1 MKALIDCHK
10 QSMAEHGQSQSQV
23 DLPLAENPDGLLQQQ
38 DQSPP
43 IAPPAPKLTILP
55 TVVAQQTDDTSS
67 SASSSPT
74 SPTSSYDGLA
84 SDGNISFSFSSPIF
98 YDEKL
103 YIYHTFLD
111 LFQRLGQFIK
121 QRPFMLL
128 VLQYSIASIHGVT
141 VYLVSVILSVAQLI
155 MIAAT
160 VENLEWVQTYKPLM
174 NEWDSCL
181 PGFVFPALDIES
193 ESEDDSL
200 DASNPSTPKDK
211 VYWAS
216 KMTLKSGDDHV
227 DDGYHSEENI
237 KRMEATQSMDSTI
250 RRRLV
255 KYQGLSPSF
264 ALEEEYAVDEPE
276 GITNNDHT
284 GDEYTGRFKRALA
297 KTLSGALKPSK
308 SKRVTFNEQVQV
320 MGRKRRSSSKNAPSM
335 SSTPRGAG
343 SELAASDA
351 EQEESVA
358 NDNATVLTAEPFITK
373 YDPASPLP
381 SPVSGDA
388 DALTNLAQEEAEY
401 QRRMASKDVNGSRS
415 SSPVIEAEPRMST
428 DASLSSPTHP
438 KETSPSGSAPSSP
451 VFPDVAQ
458 DTHDI
463 RRAVSIPLKLH
474 SLLHRHRHGQ
484 KSSVRHSAT
493 FSEPSTPTSLPS
505 QSSQMNL
512 PEENDSQQGQED
524 VSLSPTLPLSLGT
537 RAKRSLSLVIP
548 RHGHGSDNVSTEA
561 HDDSKADKDHHG
573 SVGRKNKLMYRIV
586 HPQRYKRELEQQL
599 SDKDRQRL
607 LTMVH
612 LQHKHLLESG
622 DEETSEQLSHTLAPI
637 SSQDQ
642 ALCGNAYYYAT
653 SAEYVEGLGA
663 PDSVISTSVGTSFPE
678 ELQSKKTKSKSKVP
692 RPLNLAPPHNAGRG
706 NGTEGEKSIFK
717 WHPHS
722 PIRLQ
727 HLFHPGH
734 KHTQST
740 SSLIHPPGSV
750 PTASAPATITTPPT
764 PTTAA
769 AMNDSIGAPP
779 VAVPP
784 IATGPH
790 RAFALG
796 RTDSEDFTSF
806 ASLGMPMKQTAH
818 PIPLASSNLAPEG
831 TFVSSHDPDMEHTTF
846 ASLKYR
852 SPNPSPA
859 HSAPSSPRQS
869 VSLGAL
875 DQDDEGHHYPNEY
888 QQEDGFVE
896 EDHHSLN
903 TPMDLQMAEPYDV
916 MNGGSTDATMIS
928 GKPPHKGLNFIR
940 KLSKKMKK

>member
-1 MKALIDCHK
+1 MPTITTMKALIDCHK
-10 QSMAEHGQSQSQV
+10 QSMAAHGQ
-23 DLPLAENPDGLLQQQ
+23 NPDEPLQQQ
-38 DQSPP
+38 DQSLS
-43 IAPPAPKLTILP
+43 IASPTPKLTILP
-55 TVVAQQTDDTSS
+55 TVVAQQADDTSS

-74 SPTSSYDGLA
+74 SPTPSSYDGLA
-84 SDGNISFSFSSPIF
+84 SDGNVFFSFCSPIF

-111 LFQRLGQFIK
+111 LFQRLGHFIK

-200 DASNPSTPKDK
+200 EASNPSTLKDRK
-211 VYWAS
+211 YWAS
-216 KMTLKSGDDHV
+216 KTTLKVGDDHV
-227 DDGYHSEENI
+227 DDGYHSEENQ

-264 ALEEEYAVDEPE
+264 ASEEEYVIDETGE
-276 GITNNDHT
+276 IADSRHDH
-284 GDEYTGRFKRALA
+284 
-297 KTLSGALKPSK
+297 SGALKLSK

-320 MGRKRRSSSKNAPSM
+320 MGRKRPSRTPRSSYKDAPSM
-335 SSTPRGAG
+335 SSTPRGTG
-343 SELAASDA
+343 PELAAPDA

-358 NDNATVLTAEPFITK
+358 NDNTTVPTAEPFITK
-373 YDPASPLP
+373 YDTTSPLP
-381 SPVSGDA
+381 SPVSG

-415 SSPVIEAEPRMST
+415 SSPVIEAEPPEPQTST

-451 VFPDVAQ
+451 VSPDAAQ
-458 DTHDI
+458 NTRDMW
-463 RRAVSIPLKLH
+463 RAVTIPLKLH
-474 SLLHRHRHGQ
+474 SLLHRHHHGQ
-484 KSSVRHSAT
+484 KSPVQHSAT
-493 FSEPSTPTSLPS
+493 FSEPSTPTSLLS
-505 QSSQMNL
+505 QSSQLNL

-524 VSLSPTLPLSLGT
+524 VSLSPTFPLSLGS
-537 RAKRSLSLVIP
+537 RAKRSLSLALP
-548 RHGHGSDNVSTEA
+548 RHGHGSDNASMEA
-561 HDDSKADKDHHG
+561 HDGSKADKDHHG
-573 SVGRKNKLMYRIV
+573 SIGRTNKLMYRIV

-599 SDKDRQRL
+599 SDKERQRL

-612 LQHKHLLESG
+612 LQHKHLLES
-622 DEETSEQLSHTLAPI
+622 DDQETSEQPSYPLAPI
-637 SSQDQ
+637 SSHDE
-642 ALCGNAYYYAT
+642 ALCGNPYYYAT

-663 PDSVISTSVGTSFPE
+663 PNSVISTSVGTSFPE
-678 ELQSKKTKSKSKVP
+678 ELQSKKSKGRSKVP
-692 RPLNLAPPHNAGRG
+692 RPLNLVPSHNATHAGRG
-706 NGTEGEKSIFK
+706 NGAEGEKSIFK
-717 WHPHS
+717 WPPHS

-750 PTASAPATITTPPT
+750 PTASTPTTMTTPPT

-769 AMNDSIGAPP
+769 AMNDSIGAPSI
-779 VAVPP
+779 AVPP
-784 IATGPH
+784 TATVPH
-790 RAFALG
+790 RAFGLG
-796 RTDSEDFTSF
+796 RTDSENFTSF

-818 PIPLASSNLAPEG
+818 PIPLTSSTLAPEE

-869 VSLGAL
+869 MAMSLG
-875 DQDDEGHHYPNEY
+875 EGDHY

-896 EDHHSLN
+896 EDHSLN
-903 TPMDLQMAEPYDV
+903 TPMDLEMVEPYDPE
-916 MNGGSTDATMIS
+916 NASNATTIS